1 MVGYD
6 DGRNDPTKNHL
17 SNLSPFFHY
26 GHIAPQRVALEITK
40 SSLPVK
46 DKDAFLEEMIVRREL
61 ADNFCY
67 YESNYDYFGGFHPWA
82 QKTLNEH
89 RNDER
94 EYLYPEEQFEESET
108 HDPLWNA
115 AQNEMKVKGKMIA
128 RKRKIAMRKRAGVDK
143 IKKRANK
150 AARKIIQ
157 DKILKDREK
166 DELSYTSRD
175 RLEKMVDKKQPL
187 IKRIAKKLLPS
198 IRKKET
204 ERLQKRKGEDE

>member
-1 MVGYD
+1 MPP
-6 DGRNDPTKNHL
+6 GRSYL
-17 SNLSPFFHY
+17 IIVL
-26 GHIAPQRVALEITK
+26 GLIA
-40 SSLPVK
+40 
-46 DKDAFLEEMIVRREL
+46 
-61 ADNFCY
+61 
-67 YESNYDYFGGFHPWA
+67 WA

-89 RNDER
+89 RHDER
-94 EYLYPEEQFEESET
+94 EYLYPEDQFEASET

-157 DKILKDREK
+157 DKILKDRDK
-166 DELSYTSRD
+166 SELSYTSRD
-175 RLEKMVDKKQPL
+175 RLEKIVDKKQPL